1 MKKTSRKITEIIVH
15 CSATAEG
22 MDYTVEDIDRWHRSR
37 GFDRIGYH
45 YVIYRDG
52 SVHEGRDVDLVGA
65 HCKGHNSHSI
75 GVCYIG
81 GLASDGKMAKD
92 TRTNEQKKG
101 LRNFLS
107 ELMRLYPS
115 AKIYGHRN
123 FAKKACP
130 SFDAKKEYEDLCK

>member
-22 MDYTVEDIDRWHRSR
+22 RNYTVEDIDRWHRNR
-37 GFDRIGYH
+37 GFGCIGYH

-52 SVHEGRDVDLVGA
+52 SVHDGRDVDLVGA

-81 GLASDGKMAKD
+81 GLASDGKTAKD
-92 TRTNEQKKG
+92 TRTDEQKESLLNLFSK
-101 LRNFLS
+101 LTK
-107 ELMRLYPS
+107 LYPS
-115 AKIYGHRN
+115 AKVYGHRD

-130 SFDAKKEYEDLCK
+130 SFDAKKEYEGLCK